1 MVVVMMMRMLLMVWH
16 FMQLLCMAWYSIPTV
31 LVTTL
36 CKIMFKVMPTVLV
49 TTLCWLVLK
58 LMSMPTVLV
67 TTLIATCIDDVL

>member
-1 MVVVMMMRMLLMVWH
+1 MVVVMMMRMLMVWH
-16 FMQLLCMAWYSIPTV
+16 VMQLLCMAWYSIPTV

-36 CKIMFKVMPTVLV
+36 CKIMLKVMPTVLV
-49 TTLCWLVLK
+49 TTLCKLVLK